1 MLVFVDE
8 SGDVGIKVDAGSSRY
23 FTVTLLVFEDHDEAL
38 AADERISRLKRDLG
52 LPSHFEFHFTKVK
65 ASFRRAFLKA
75 IARYEFFY
83 FTIVI
88 NKAKLYGEGFH
99 VADSFYK
106 YTCSLVFE
114 TAKPYLRDAI
124 CGDRREWESA
134 VQTGVIN
141 LPSPSGDRSKG

>member
-1 MLVFVDE
+1 M
-8 SGDVGIKVDAGSSRY
+8 
-23 FTVTLLVFEDHDEAL
+23 TLLVFEDHDEAL

-52 LPSHFEFHFTKVK
+52 LPSYFEFHFTKVK

-75 IARYEFFY
+75 IARHEFFY

-88 NKAKLYGEGFH
+88 NKAKLYGEGFR

-124 CGDRREWESA
+124 VVIDGSGSRR
-134 VQTGVIN
+134 
-141 LPSPSGDRSKG
+141 RSYQPTFDVG